1 MGQGEINAMATVA
14 RRAKKERAADDPF
27 FGFLLS
33 ENTELLEAVGLK
45 PRSGAFDLVEG
56 QASTRVDFRQIN
68 NAITYLATPVVYH
81 PQPTTEFTMLE
92 QITNLENGATA
103 GTADLRRKIAAFSKL
118 GTNWDDEGAQPIS
131 EETIRRSLQVVEHI
145 AVVLERKNTASFP
158 SVLPFPDGSVFFKW
172 VHGRKELNITVVGN
186 NVAAQHWQPL
196 DAYHSLGLWPISVDD
211 TSEHVEWV
219 LT

>member
-1 MGQGEINAMATVA
+1 MATGA
-14 RRAKKERAADDPF
+14 RRANKERTADDPF
-27 FGFLLS
+27 FGYLLS
-33 ENTELLEAVGLK
+33 ENTDLLEAVGLK
-45 PRSGAFDLVEG
+45 PTSEGFDLPQG
-56 QASTRVDFRQIN
+56 LASTRVYFPQKSN
-68 NAITYLATPVVYH
+68 VITYVVNPVVYH
-81 PQPTTEFTMLE
+81 PYPTTEFTMLE
-92 QITNLENGATA
+92 QITSLESGATA
-103 GTADLRRKIAAFSKL
+103 GTAELRRKIAAFSKL
-118 GTNWDDEGAQPIS
+118 GANWDDEGARPIS
-131 EETIRRSLQVVEHI
+131 KETIRRALQVVEHI

-172 VHGRKELNITVVGN
+172 IHGSKELNIVVEGN